1 MQPSELYYNFIDNEK
16 CENELTFRIY
26 IFEEIIATTFL
37 KFVKTNFGAVY
48 FFFFLEK
55 KKKKILVPPRTENLK
70 SNSEKG
76 NLSFVFIIF
85 LAGEKLKINVW

>member
-1 MQPSELYYNFIDNEK
+1 MQRSELYYNFIDNEK
-16 CENELTFRIY
+16 CENELAFRIY

-37 KFVKTNFGAVY
+37 KFVKTNFGAVC

-55 KKKKILVPPRTENLK
+55 KEKEILVPPRTENLK

>member
-1 MQPSELYYNFIDNEK
+1 MQRSELYYNFIDNEK
-16 CENELTFRIY
+16 CENELAFRIY

-55 KKKKILVPPRTENLK
+55 KKKKILVPLRTENLK

-85 LAGEKLKINVW
+85 LAGEKLKINV

>member
-1 MQPSELYYNFIDNEK
+1 MQRSELYYNFIDNEK

-37 KFVKTNFGAVY
+37 KFVKTNFGAVC
-48 FFFFLEK
+48 FFFLR
-55 KKKKILVPPRTENLK
+55 KKKKILIPPRMENLK